1 MKSSISFFEDFTRTK
16 LVQSG
21 TTSFLATVVF
31 PEHPLSNEMGKL
43 LHTLESHVGLFD
55 GEGAV
60 LEGIHSEVQLEITT
74 Q

>member
-1 MKSSISFFEDFTRTK
+1 MKVFFLFEDFTRHK

-31 PEHPLSNEMGKL
+31 PEHPLSNKMGKL
-43 LHTLESHVGLFD
+43 LHALESHVGLID

-60 LEGIHSEVQLEITT
+60 LEGIHSEVNNK
-74 Q
+74 